1 MKADWTERLRH
12 KLEGHKQTPPAGL
25 WEGISEQMGLPKEPV
40 RRTIFMGRW
49 RWVAAAAIVAS
60 IGFLVFHDWNKDK
73 LPDNQIAHI
82 EREKHTTPRIDKV
95 TPIEEPKEVLLAKVD
110 KPYKER
116 RVKESVPAG
125 IVNVAEATTDTLLP
139 QPTEQREQSQT
150 CLNYAE
156 SLERKTIGQPE
167 DEVVVQEEKQQLT
180 ATHQQQPDLVT
191 EHPLTQTQ
199 SSVSHTSRSQ
209 RWSLGVE
216 ASGGLLAAQ
225 TFQREGRL
233 YYANAYPF
241 YGAPGKTEA
250 NVVPYTITDY
260 VSKHY
265 LPVRFGISLQYQ
277 LTSRLSLLSGVNYTY
292 LYSRFSI
299 SLYDNLVTDQR
310 LHYLGVP
317 LGVKC
322 QLWSNRHFQVY
333 VSGHAMLEKCLNERP
348 WQWSAFAAAGA
359 EYLPT
364 HQFGLYLQP
373 SLGYYFKDG
382 TSLQH
387 YYKKHPLAPSIEF
400 GLRLHLEKGK

>member
-1 MKADWTERLRH
+1 MKADWTEHMRH
-12 KLEGHKQTPPAGL
+12 KLEGHEQTPPAGL

-49 RWVAAAAIVAS
+49 RWVAAAVIVVS
-60 IGFLVFHDWNKDK
+60 IGFLLFHNWNEDK
-73 LPDNQIAHI
+73 NKNNQTAHT
-82 EREKHTTPRIDKV
+82 EKVKHTTPQTKKIA
-95 TPIEEPKEVLLAKVD
+95 TPIDVSKDVLLTQVDD
-110 KPYKER
+110 KPHKER
-116 RVKESVPAG
+116 RVKESVPAEV
-125 IVNVAEATTDTLLP
+125 VNMAEATTDTLLP
-139 QPTEQREQSQT
+139 QP
-150 CLNYAE
+150 
-156 SLERKTIGQPE
+156 E
-167 DEVVVQEEKQQLT
+167 DEVIIQEDVLLAKNDETTEKQKLT
-180 ATHQQQPDLVT
+180 STHKQQSDLVK
-191 EHPLTQTQ
+191 EKPLTQTQ

-233 YYANAYPF
+233 YYANAYTY
-241 YGAPGKTEA
+241 YGAPATTEA
-250 NVVPYTITDY
+250 KVYPYTITDY

-265 LPVRFGISLQYQ
+265 LPVRFGMSLQYQ
-277 LTSRLSLLSGVNYTY
+277 LTSRLSLLTGVNYTY

-299 SLYDNLVTDQR
+299 SLYDNLVTDQQ
-310 LHYLGVP
+310 LHYLGIPV
-317 LGVKC
+317 GVNC

-333 VSGHAMLEKCLNERP
+333 VSGHVMLEKCLNERP
-348 WQWSAFAAAGA
+348 WQWSTFAAVGA

-364 HQFGLYLQP
+364 SKFGLYLQP

-400 GLRLHLEKGK
+400 GLRLHLEKRK